1 MEERL
6 RYVIKKP
13 NRDGTSRFYW
23 QRRGHPMTR
32 LPDDLSVRVK
42 MADALNRKADDAP
55 RTEALPEG
63 SIGWVIREYK
73 ESGRR
78 FGGAKPY
85 TELAGG
91 TLKYYNRY
99 LRDIESLGPAL
110 PFAIFDRRMVID
122 FCDGYEGNDN
132 ARKAGVV
139 LQNLF
144 ECALYHRDKTG
155 ITQNCAAKLGIPRGA
170 PRAAVWFQEHID
182 AWLEAAKMH
191 PRGVAMADAF
201 QLLLYS
207 AQRAADVLKM
217 KRLHVRRD
225 GTILVRQMKTGK
237 LVPIPVHR
245 DLRPVIDK
253 FKDSEPGAP
262 LVSLNDCQMTYKAF
276 NQAWREITVMADL
289 SNIPSPDGDLMKEIG
304 GIDDYGKLQAR
315 DLRRTAVV
323 RMHEAGC
330 SLKMISSITGHS
342 IDEVQKIIETYLPT
356 TAATQRM
363 AIRKWEGGAEESDAS
378 DKIDA

>member
-6 RYVIKKP
+6 RYVIRKP
-13 NRDGTSRFYW
+13 NRDGTLRFYW
-23 QRRGHPMTR
+23 QRRGHPITR
-32 LPDDLSVRVK
+32 LPDDLTARVR
-42 MADALNRKADDAP
+42 MAEALNRQADNAP
-55 RTEALPEG
+55 NTEALPDG
-63 SIGWVIREYK
+63 SIGWVVNEYK
-73 ESGRR
+73 LSGRR
-78 FGGAKPY
+78 YARAKAY

-99 LRDIESLGPAL
+99 LRDIEELGKTL

-144 ECALYHRDKTG
+144 ECALYNRVGG
-155 ITQNCAAKLGIPRGA
+155 ITENCATKLGIPRGA
-170 PRAAVWFQEHID
+170 PRSAVWFQEHID
-182 AWLEAAKMH
+182 AWLEAARMH
-191 PRGVAMADAF
+191 PKGAAMADTLM
-201 QLLLYS
+201 LLIYT
-207 AQRAADVLKM
+207 AQRASDVLKM
-217 KRLHVRRD
+217 KRLHVRD
-225 GTILVRQMKTGK
+225 NGTVLVKQMKTGK
-237 LVPIPVHR
+237 LVPIPIHKL
-245 DLRPVIDK
+245 LRPTVDK
-253 FKDSEPGAP
+253 FKDAEPGLF
-262 LVSLNDCQMTYKAF
+262 LVTWEGRQMSYKMF
-276 NQAWREITVMADL
+276 NQAWREITVMAGL
-289 SNIPSPDGDLMKEIG
+289 SNVVSPDGELMKEIG

-342 IDEVQKIIETYLPT
+342 IDECQKIIETYLPT

-363 AIRKWEGGAEESDAS
+363 AIRRWEESDAS
-378 DKIDA
+378 DEIDI